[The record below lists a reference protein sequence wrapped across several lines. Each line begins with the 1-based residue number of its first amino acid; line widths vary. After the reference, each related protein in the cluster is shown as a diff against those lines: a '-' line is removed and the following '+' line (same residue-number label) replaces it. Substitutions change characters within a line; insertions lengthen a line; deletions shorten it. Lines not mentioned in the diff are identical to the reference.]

1 MRCRRNDE
9 CAGRPLAKRRRAEGR
24 MMTECLLLSRVRVLV
39 VDDDD
44 TIRNVLQRLLE
55 GEGAE
60 VTTAASAKEAL
71 QKFSAV
77 DPHVLLSDIGMPE
90 MDGYEF
96 IRQLRSRG
104 IRVPAVAVTAFAR
117 PEDRRRALF
126 SGYHTHLAKPA
137 AAPELIAVVAALAA
151 RGIHPN

>member
-1 MRCRRNDE
+1 
-9 CAGRPLAKRRRAEGR
+9 
-24 MMTECLLLSRVRVLV
+24 MTDKSRLSEVRILV

-44 TIRNVLQRLLE
+44 TIRDVLKKLLE
-55 GEGAE
+55 DQGAR

-71 QKFSAV
+71 QVFTTA
-77 DPHVLLSDIGMPE
+77 DPHVLISDIGMPE

-96 IRQLRSRG
+96 IRQVRGRG

-117 PEDRRRALF
+117 AEDRRRALF

-137 AAPELIAVVAALAA
+137 AAPDLIAVVAALAA
-151 RGIHPN
+151 RRVDAY